1 MLGAVSGKEHLVTS
15 HLAVKESGAVSGGNH
30 LVASPVEVADPHESI
45 CVHSAGGTIL
55 CLHTAGDTMG
65 HDVVFGLFALLL
77 GAVLSGNP
85 SRLHL
90 LVSSLRHTV
99 LFSGH
104 DVMIGTFALFLG
116 AVFGGNHLLA
126 SPVDAAR

>member
-1 MLGAVSGKEHLVTS
+1 MASPTVLGLRMECRDAKESALLGAVSGKEHLVTS

-65 HDVVFGLFALLL
+65 HDVVFALLL
-77 GAVLSGNP
+77 GAVLSN
-85 SRLHL
+85 
-90 LVSSLRHTV
+90 
-99 LFSGH
+99 
-104 DVMIGTFALFLG
+104 TFALFLG

-126 SPVDAAR
+126 SPIDAAR